1 MILAILQAR
10 MSSTRLPGKVL
21 KILQGKPM
29 ISHQIDRILKSK
41 KIDKLIIATSN
52 EKSDDSLETIA
63 KNSNV
68 DYFRGSL
75 KNVLTRFYNAAF
87 QCQPKHIV
95 RLTGDCPLSDPEIID
110 QVISFY
116 LSGNYD
122 YVSNSVEATFP
133 DGLDV
138 EIFSFQSL
146 QEAFN
151 EAQLPSQREHVT
163 PFINSQPDRYQLGC
177 FKQSIDLSHLRWT
190 VDEPEDF
197 EFVSEVFKSLYPKN
211 PDFGMH
217 DILNLIENNP
227 EIASINKQFKRN
239 EGLQKSLDEDQQFIS

>member
-29 ISHQIDRILKSK
+29 ISHQIERISKSK

-52 EKSDDSLETIA
+52 EKSDDSLDTIA
-63 KNSNV
+63 KSSNV
-68 DYFRGSL
+68 VCFRGSL

-87 QCQPKHIV
+87 QYQPKHIV
-95 RLTGDCPLSDPEIID
+95 RLTGDCPLIDPEIID
-110 QVISFY
+110 QTISFY

-163 PFINSQPDRYQLGC
+163 SFINSQPDRYQLEC
-177 FKQSIDLSHLRWT
+177 FTQSTDLSHLRWT

-197 EFVSEVFKSLYPKN
+197 KFVNEVFKSLYPKN

-217 DILNLIENNP
+217 DILNLIKEKP
-227 EIASINKQFKRN
+227 ELALINKKFTRN
-239 EGLQKSLDEDQQFIS
+239 EGFQKSLLEDEK

>member
-29 ISHQIDRILKSK
+29 ISHQIDRISRSK
-41 KIDKLIIATSN
+41 KIDKLIIATSTD
-52 EKSDDSLETIA
+52 KSDDSLETIA
-63 KNSNV
+63 KNTNV
-68 DYFRGSL
+68 DCFRGSL
-75 KNVLTRFYNAAF
+75 NNVLTRFYDAAF
-87 QCQPKHIV
+87 QFQPSHIV
-95 RLTGDCPLSDPEIID
+95 RLTGDCPLTDPKIID

-138 EIFSFQSL
+138 EIFNFQTL
-146 QEAFN
+146 QEAFI
-151 EAQLPSQREHVT
+151 EAKFPSQREHVT
-163 PFINSQPDRYQLGC
+163 PFINSQPNRYQLGC
-177 FKQSIDLSHLRWT
+177 FKQSTDLSHLRWA

-217 DILNLIENNP
+217 DVLNLIEEKP
-227 EIASINKQFKRN
+227 ELGFINKKFTRN
-239 EGLQKSLDEDQQFIS
+239 EGFQKSLLEDEK